1 VASVAVPALNLGA
14 LANSP
19 FADDSVSTPLN
30 LGEFAKSPFA
40 DDLTEADEISA
51 SSKTESSDS
60 TEIETESSEGT
71 AAIKEQKEKT
81 SPEKGEQ

>member
-1 VASVAVPALNLGA
+1 

-30 LGEFAKSPFA
+30 LGEFARSPFA

-51 SSKTESSDS
+51 SSKTESSDT
-60 TEIETESSEGT
+60 TEIETESSEDGQV
-71 AAIKEQKEKT
+71 ALNRPGLDEKEKNK
-81 SPEKGEQ
+81 S